1 MLGVMNA
8 QAKLKMTYAE
18 YLAMEAASA
27 VKHEFIDGDVFAM
40 AGGTVEHGAM
50 ASAMITVLSNAL
62 GGKPCRVLNSDVR
75 VRVKST
81 SASFYPDVSV
91 VCGKLETAPEDP
103 QAVTNPL
110 VLVEVLSE
118 STEAYDRGA
127 KAAHYRRLDSLKE
140 YVLVSQTERHVEVQR
155 RNEHGIWELHF
166 FGPGEHVELSS
177 VGARLSV
184 DALYANPLQ

>member
-8 QAKLKMTYAE
+8 QAKPKVSHAE

-40 AGGTVEHGAM
+40 AGGTVEHGAL
-50 ASAMITVLSNAL
+50 ALAVGGELRSVLK
-62 GGKPCRVLNSDVR
+62 GKPCRGFSSDVR
-75 VRVKST
+75 VHVRST
-81 SASFYPDVSV
+81 GASFYPDVSV
-91 VCGKLETAPEDP
+91 VCGSTETAAEDP
-103 QAVTNPL
+103 NAITNPVL
-110 VLVEVLSE
+110 LVEVLSE

-127 KAAHYRRLDSLKE
+127 KAAHSRRLESLEE
-140 YVLVSQTERHVEVQR
+140 YVLVSQTERRVEVQR
-155 RNEHGIWELHF
+155 RNERGIWELHF

-177 VGARLSV
+177 VGVRLSV